1 MVNDFWDWIK
11 DKRFSGIHIHGPKK
25 DEFISI
31 ADSLLNGILPKGWE
45 WVNSSSN
52 AIVARRLRHPA
63 YFKEFLKK
71 SPFEGLK
78 NIFRG
83 SRSRRARLNREILIE
98 KGFHSP
104 TISCWGRKR
113 GRPFFFTEGV
123 DALGLGIFIYNN
135 WKLPLSGKKRYSKRI
150 IIEKLGQEIGRLHKA
165 GIYHADLRPNNILI
179 KCNKKKIKLYL
190 IDNESIYCFKRI
202 PRWLIEKNLVQ
213 INMFSSLYV
222 TRQDRFRFFN
232 SYNEVCNRFSIAEQR
247 ILIRR
252 VQSRTIKR
260 LLKIMQREKTTGK
273 LVPP

>member
-1 MVNDFWDWIK
+1 MAGLKIK
-11 DKRFSGIHIHGPKK
+11 NNIHGPKK

-52 AIVARRLRHPA
+52 TIVARRLAPSI
-63 YFKEFLKK
+63 YYKEFLKK

-83 SRSRRARLNREILIE
+83 SRSKRARLNREILIG

-104 TISCWGRKR
+104 IIYCWGRKR

-135 WKLPLSGKKRYSKRI
+135 WKRPLSSEKRFSKRI

-165 GIYHADLRPNNILI
+165 GIYHADLRLNNILI
-179 KCNKKKIKLYL
+179 KNNKNKIKFYL
-190 IDNESIYCFKRI
+190 IDNESIYCFKQI
-202 PRWLIEKNLVQ
+202 PRRLIEKNLVQ
-213 INMFSSLYV
+213 INMIFPKYV
-222 TRQDRFRFFN
+222 TRQNRLRFFN
-232 SYNEVCNRFSIAEQR
+232 SYNEVYNRFSIAEQR
-247 ILIRR
+247 VLIKK
-252 VQSRTIKR
+252 VQSRTLKR
-260 LLKIMQREKTTGK
+260 LLKIMQREKMTDK
-273 LVPP
+273 QIHRLPASFI